1 MSELQGQLDIFG
13 ATPKTEAQTPA
24 EGYDAEGRLL
34 NPDYPGDV
42 YAAIATDDADRLRY
56 LAAGIRADFDG
67 ARERVLHMGMLL
79 MEARGRCPEG
89 RWLQWVRDEARLPER
104 TAQQAMQLYETFGA
118 QELPEGVTASH
129 LVELLRA
136 PEADRAALM
145 ERAAAEG
152 LSTRQLKEEIKQL
165 REEYQK
171 AQVSIHDL
179 HLELEEADRVK
190 DRLQEDVKS
199 AQAERDRMTKQ
210 AEDAVKRAKKSD
222 EKRLSLDGALAKANA
237 EIDDLRNR
245 APETVEVERIPD
257 DVAAELEKLRAENA
271 ALKSGQG
278 KPRSNLVE
286 QYVYLVKRFNVAF
299 SEITGLII
307 DIREEDAAKAD
318 ECQATLKK
326 VLEGLRGRLG
336 E

>member
-13 ATPKTEAQTPA
+13 AMPKAEAQTSA
-24 EGYDAEGRLL
+24 EGYDAEGHLL
-34 NPDYPGDV
+34 NPGYTGDV

-79 MEARGRCPEG
+79 MEARQRCPEG
-89 RWLQWVRDEARLPER
+89 RWLQWIKDEARLPER
-104 TAQQAMQLYETFGA
+104 TAQQAMQLYETFGSK
-118 QELPEGVTASH
+118 ELPEGVTASH

-136 PEADRAALM
+136 PEADREALM

-152 LSTRQLKEEIKQL
+152 LSTRQLKEEIKAL
-165 REEYQK
+165 REEYQR

-179 HLELEEADRVK
+179 HVELEEADRVK

-210 AEDAVKRAKKSD
+210 AEHAVKRANKAD
-222 EKRLSLDGALAKANA
+222 EKRRSLDGALAKANV
-237 EIDDLRNR
+237 ELEDLKNR
-245 APETVEVERIPD
+245 APETVEVEVVPA

-271 ALKSGQG
+271 ALRNGQG

-286 QYVYLVKRFNVAF
+286 QFVYLVKRFNVAF
-299 SEITGLII
+299 SELTGLII
-307 DIREEDAAKAD
+307 DIKEEDDSKAA
-318 ECQATLKK
+318 ECQETLKK
-326 VLEGLRGRLG
+326 VLEGLRARLG

>member
-1 MSELQGQLDIFG
+1 MSELQGRMDIFD
-13 ATPKTEAQTPA
+13 TVPKAEAQTPA
-24 EGYDAEGRLL
+24 EGYDENGHLL
-34 NPDYPGDV
+34 DVTPDV
-42 YAAIATDDADRLRY
+42 YAMVPTEDADRLRY

-79 MEARGRCPEG
+79 LEARGRCPEG
-89 RWLQWVRDEARLPER
+89 RWLQWIKDEARLPER
-104 TAQQAMQLYETFGA
+104 TAQQAMQLYETYGA
-118 QELPEGVTASH
+118 KELPEGVTASH

-136 PEADRAALM
+136 PEADRDALM

-179 HLELEEADRVK
+179 HVELEEADRVNE
-190 DRLQEDVKS
+190 RLQGDLKD
-199 AQAERDRMTKQ
+199 ACAARDSMTQ
-210 AEDAVKRAKKSD
+210 RAEDAMTRAKKAD
-222 EKRLSLDGALAKANA
+222 EKRRSLDGALAKANA
-237 EIDDLRNR
+237 ELEDLKARG
-245 APETVEVERIPD
+245 PETVEVEVVPN

-271 ALKSGQG
+271 ALKNGQG

-286 QYVYLVKRFNVAF
+286 QFVYLVKRYNVAF

-307 DIREEDAAKAD
+307 DIKAEDEAKAE

-326 VLEGLRGRLG
+326 VLEGLRAKLG
-336 E
+336 D

>member
-13 ATPKTEAQTPA
+13 GTPKAEAQTPA
-24 EGYDAEGRLL
+24 EGYDADGHLL
-34 NPDYPGDV
+34 AYPEDV
-42 YAAIATDDADRLRY
+42 YAAIAVEDADRLRY
-56 LAAGIRADFDG
+56 LAAGIRADFDA

-136 PEADRAALM
+136 PEADRDALM

-190 DRLQEDVKS
+190 ERMQEDVKA

-210 AEDAVKRAKKSD
+210 AENAVKRAKKSD
-222 EKRLSLDGALAKANA
+222 EKRREMEGNLANANA

-271 ALKSGQG
+271 ALKNGQG

-286 QYVYLVKRFNVAF
+286 QFVYLVKRFNVAF
-299 SEITGLII
+299 SELTGLII
-307 DIREEDAAKAD
+307 DIREEDEAKAE
-318 ECQATLKK
+318 ECREALKK
-326 VLEGLRGRLG
+326 VLENLRGRLG

>member
-13 ATPKTEAQTPA
+13 ATPKAEAQTPA
-24 EGYDAEGRLL
+24 EGYDAEGNLL
-34 NPDYPGDV
+34 AYSEDV
-42 YAAIATDDADRLRY
+42 YAAIAVEDADRLRY
-56 LAAGIRADFDG
+56 LAAGIRADFDA

-89 RWLQWVRDEARLPER
+89 RWLQWVKDEARLPER

-136 PEADRAALM
+136 PEADRDALM

-179 HLELEEADRVK
+179 HVELEEADRVK
-190 DRLQEDVKS
+190 DRLQDDVKA

-210 AEDAVKRAKKSD
+210 AEDAVKRANKADKNFTSINKK
-222 EKRLSLDGALAKANA
+222 LIAANN
-237 EIDDLRNR
+237 EIDDLKRR
-245 APETVEVERIPD
+245 EPETVEVERIPD

-271 ALKSGQG
+271 ALKNGQG

-286 QYVYLVKRFNVAF
+286 QFVYLVKRFNVAF

-307 DIREEDAAKAD
+307 DIRAEDEAKAE
-318 ECQATLKK
+318 ECQGTLKK
-326 VLEGLRGRLG
+326 VLEGLRAKLG

>member
-13 ATPKTEAQTPA
+13 ATPKAEAQTPA

-34 NPDYPGDV
+34 NTDYPGDV

-56 LAAGIRADFDG
+56 LAAGIRADFDA

-136 PEADRAALM
+136 PEADRDALM

-152 LSTRQLKEEIKQL
+152 LSTRQLKEEIKAL

-190 DRLQEDVKS
+190 ERMQEDVKA

-210 AEDAVKRAKKSD
+210 AEDA
-222 EKRLSLDGALAKANA
+222 
-237 EIDDLRNR
+237 
-245 APETVEVERIPD
+245 
-257 DVAAELEKLRAENA
+257 
-271 ALKSGQG
+271 ALKNGQG

-286 QYVYLVKRFNVAF
+286 QFVYLVKRFNVAF

-307 DIREEDAAKAD
+307 DIKEEDAAKAD

-326 VLEGLRGRLG
+326 VLEGLRGRL
-336 E
+336 

>member
-1 MSELQGQLDIFG
+1 MSKLQGQLDIFG
-13 ATPKTEAQTPA
+13 AAPKAEAQTPA
-24 EGYDAEGRLL
+24 EGYDAEGHLL

-118 QELPEGVTASH
+118 QELPESVTVSH

-136 PEADRAALM
+136 PEADRDALM

-190 DRLQEDVKS
+190 GRLQEDVKS
-199 AQAERDRMTKQ
+199 AQAERDRRIKQ
-210 AEDAVKRAKKSD
+210 AKDAVKRAKKSD
-222 EKRLSLDGALAKANA
+222 EKSLSLDGALAKANA

-271 ALKSGQG
+271 ALKNGQG

-299 SEITGLII
+299 SEITGLIL
-307 DIREEDAAKAD
+307 DIKEEDAAKAD